1 MTGTPLV
8 RHADRADL
16 PRVAELAAQ
25 HADYERAAPP
35 VEDLAARLAGLLF
48 GTPAPRLRC
57 LVAEAPDGE
66 IVGYATC
73 APELSTWDGREYLHM
88 DCLFLAPGH
97 RGLGL
102 GPLLVDAV
110 VAEARRL
117 GLAQVQWQTP
127 AWNEG
132 AVRFYDRLGARA
144 QQKLRYSLSVG
155 EAGT

>member
-1 MTGTPLV
+1 MTRTPLV
-8 RHADRADL
+8 RHPDRADL

-25 HADYERAAPP
+25 HAAYERADPP
-35 VEDLAARLAGLLF
+35 VPDLVARPAGLLF
-48 GTPAPRLRC
+48 DTPDPRLRC

-102 GPLLVDAV
+102 GPLLMDAV

-117 GLAQVQWQTP
+117 GVSEVQWQTP

-144 QQKLRYSLSVG
+144 GQKLRYSLPVG
-155 EAGT
+155 EAGP

>member
-1 MTGTPLV
+1 MTARV
-8 RHADRADL
+8 RPAEPADL

-25 HADYERAAPP
+25 HAAYERATPPAP
-35 VEDLAARLAGLLF
+35 DLAARLAGLLF

-57 LVAEAPDGE
+57 LVAELPGGE
-66 IVGYATC
+66 LVGYATC
-73 APELSTWDGREYLHM
+73 APEISTWEGSEYLHM

-102 GPLLVDAV
+102 GPLLMDAV
-110 VAEARRL
+110 VDEARQL
-117 GLAQVQWQTP
+117 GITEVQWQTP

-144 QQKLRYSLSVG
+144 KEKLRYTLRV
-155 EAGT
+155 AD

>member
-1 MTGTPLV
+1 MTGTALV
-8 RHADRADL
+8 RHAGRADL

-25 HADYERAAPP
+25 HAAYERAAPP
-35 VEDLAARLAGLLF
+35 VPDLAGRLAGLLF
-48 GTPAPRLRC
+48 DTPAPRLRC
-57 LVAEAPDGE
+57 LVAETPDGE

-117 GLAQVQWQTP
+117 GVPEVQWQTP

-132 AVRFYDRLGARA
+132 AVRFYDRLSARA
-144 QQKLRYSLSVG
+144 KQKLRYSLPVG
-155 EAGT
+155 GAVA

>member
-1 MTGTPLV
+1 MTGTPPV
-8 RHADRADL
+8 RPAGRADL

-25 HADYERAAPP
+25 HAQYERAAPP
-35 VEDLAARLAGLLF
+35 APDLAARLAGLLF
-48 GTPAPRLRC
+48 DTPTPRLRC

-73 APELSTWDGREYLHM
+73 APELSTWDGREYLHL

-102 GPLLVDAV
+102 GPLLMEAV

-117 GLAQVQWQTP
+117 GVAQVQWQTP

-144 QQKLRYSLSVG
+144 KEKLRYTLPVG
-155 EAGT
+155 EAGA